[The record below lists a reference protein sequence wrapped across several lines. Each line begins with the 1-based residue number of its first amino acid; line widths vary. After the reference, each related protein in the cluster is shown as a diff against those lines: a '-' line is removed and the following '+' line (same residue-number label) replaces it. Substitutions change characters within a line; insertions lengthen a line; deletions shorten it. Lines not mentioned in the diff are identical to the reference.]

1 MGNWR
6 HLMVPESCSPLE
18 ESLLE
23 AKMKAPPSHLP
34 SEVGAPVECQRGSL
48 GKPAQGPGAS
58 SPDGTLLY
66 T

>member
-1 MGNWR
+1 MGHWQ
-6 HLMVPESCSPLE
+6 HLTVPESCSLLE

-23 AKMKAPPSHLP
+23 AKMKAPPSHLL
-34 SEVGAPVECQRGSL
+34 SEAGAPVECRRGSL